1 MTVSEIP
8 ARTRRTAARVA
19 AAAVLT
25 GGTLLALALPA
36 LAETA
41 EDPAPP
47 LGLAKTLGLFVGVP
61 VAAFLI
67 IALLVAAPKLVR
79 RTRSDGDLDW
89 YSDATTDQGPTD
101 APQIDSAVAP
111 DKP

>member
-1 MTVSEIP
+1 
-8 ARTRRTAARVA
+8 VA
-19 AAAVLT
+19 Q
-25 GGTLLALALPA
+25 PA

-41 EDPAPP
+41 KDPAPP

-67 IALLVAAPKLVR
+67 IALLVVAPKLVH
-79 RTRSDGDLDW
+79 RTRTEGDLDW
-89 YSDATTDQGPTD
+89 YSDAMDQGATD
-101 APQIDSAVAP
+101 APEIDSAVTP